1 MTRVGTF
8 VRSLLILILVGGVGP
23 IALVA
28 VGEWRFGGG
37 SPVHGIPSPDR
48 WSASGLRALFAE
60 PLTDRML
67 AETAIRIALIVAWAA
82 VLVFIVTVAAE
93 TAHMLRHGGHH
104 LPDIRGL
111 RSSQRGARAVA
122 AGLVALLPV
131 LTQGSPVIAGT
142 SGAESQLLV
151 RPTPIVRAISPAL
164 DVLSPVAVSTPSTP
178 ASPAADRYVV
188 RAGDSVFG
196 IARSLAGPDDDAV
209 ATYAEQILDLNL
221 GHEMVGGERFTNPG
235 LIDVGWV
242 LQLPPPGA
250 DSRATPTTSDTRH
263 TVLPGQSLWS
273 IADDELGD
281 ARLWPELFAVN
292 AGRTF
297 EDGRGVG

>member
-196 IARSLAGPDDDAV
+196 IARSLAGPDDDDGCHV
-209 ATYAEQILDLNL
+209 C
-221 GHEMVGGERFTNPG
+221 
-235 LIDVGWV
+235 
-242 LQLPPPGA
+242 GA
-250 DSRATPTTSDTRH
+250 DPRSRSGSRDGRWRTLHQSGADRRRMGPAAAPWRRPRATPTTSDTRH
-263 TVLPGQSLWS
+263 TVLPGESLWS

-281 ARLWPELFAVN
+281 AGS
-292 AGRTF
+292 GRSCSRSTPAARSRT
-297 EDGRGVG
+297 DARG